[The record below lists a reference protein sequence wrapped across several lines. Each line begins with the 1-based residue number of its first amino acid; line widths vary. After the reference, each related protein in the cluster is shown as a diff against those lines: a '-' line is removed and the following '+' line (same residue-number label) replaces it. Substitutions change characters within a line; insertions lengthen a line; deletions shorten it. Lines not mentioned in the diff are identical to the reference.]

1 MRSKGKSWK
10 ERICALLLALVMVLT
25 GIMPG
30 SAATVEA
37 AMPWD
42 KEVEVTFNITDSEG
56 NILDEA
62 LIKVEEKDSIFSQE
76 EIVEKDPEKGYVIN
90 LIEGKTYLYSVEKS
104 GYKMQDA
111 EGEFSPS
118 EENNVVEVKLD
129 LSDIELESNL
139 ATNMIVDQ
147 EQSIKVANLAEDKV
161 YTCRSDN
168 SDVISVT
175 GDAEH
180 GWTLKAVGAGNAEI
194 IISIDGTEK
203 ENRQEIIV
211 TKKELDKSDLILSVD
226 PTADPNS
233 YNVES
238 IECKVSGFPMDAAE
252 GATVTF
258 VVNNSESEPVNI
270 QQVEDEY
277 VASYTYKPADGMK
290 GEYTIY
296 AVYSGNTKYNSLT
309 TDSKDTGIYMKDVPL
324 TLLEGTT
331 PKEIT
336 IGDDSWNASFNFPLD
351 PESVKD
357 RSVKYSVLDGE
368 QNISPVTV
376 DELTG
381 EIKPQHAGKATII
394 AETQRDG
401 IYKESSVSYT
411 VEIIPGEKTC
421 NDFVWEQ
428 NISLVYD
435 ADELFQIKGVLND
448 NANYEVTLNAVL
460 TDANVGKEKS
470 FSITPDEYNV
480 TDDQGNLY
488 YILDLSESEI
498 GNEQLGTTVEVE
510 PRPVYVKINKENEE
524 AVQVQYG
531 RSYDELKKE
540 IEAKENLVSLVGGN
554 GELAP
559 GHDSGYLG
567 EDKAIKLP
575 NATLDDTKASEV
587 NINDIDATVENIVI
601 PDVTTGDAGCNYQF
615 ELDTSEG
622 ADNRGDLAFVNQKL
636 SDEDVLKYITVSEE
650 GTGIDVRYD
659 DDNNI
664 DNIWVAKNAT
674 LKLSIKAEYREY
686 YNVVRVSYDEDGTID
701 DADDAIDAT
710 RNGITF
716 DQWNDGEQKAS
727 LKGKGKGKIWLQKYD
742 EENEV
747 YTDIYTVSVNSEEE
761 KDEGNTFDIVNVD
774 SQSPKVYF
782 AGLENAGVVG
792 QSLSAITFGVFKQE
806 AYVETVDVADVGG
819 EKDKYNE
826 EEEKFE
832 GDEGSGLVSKEYYVW
847 KLSDD
852 IKEIEEMAGAD
863 HLTAEVVKKKVL
875 TLQDEDWTLFS
886 GNSIDV
892 GVGETKNEMEDNYLV
907 FVRTSDAVGNS
918 DIYVSNGL
926 VIEANA
932 PSITVSMEDK
942 PYYNGDV
949 EYTLKVDE
957 NTEGFKS
964 GLKRIAVNV
973 TCNDNLVEGNDEKY
987 TDSYEKIIGKDIY
1000 TYEELNNDS
1009 HEIEI
1014 NGKITAENNNSN
1026 NVHIKIEAE
1035 DNAGN
1040 ISTWEKD
1047 IIIDTTLPEITVSYE
1062 TVPGEKDT
1070 PQNDIYFSESR
1081 IMTIQYKER
1090 NMETDPTKSGITF
1103 DIVKD
1108 GVEYPNCT
1116 LSDLGSLEGIEDI
1129 EWIDEKID
1137 DKIGDQ
1143 DTPEDEKQYTEERT
1157 CTLQLDFSKDGDY
1170 TIIPKCEDKAGNIA
1184 KEINYSDP
1192 ESKANETFVI
1202 DKTAPIIS
1210 VDYIDA
1216 DGTEFLPLTYQA
1228 AEDKRVYSTKPV
1240 KATITI
1246 DEKNFYLEE
1255 DGEKVFATD
1264 QFSFDG
1270 TNGVDSSDQSIE
1282 AVNADDYLAVAENTE
1297 DTNWSTVGYVRT
1309 NSNFIFSTDA
1319 NYTFKFTYT
1328 DLAGNKAEYN
1338 ELYNEAY
1345 FFTVDKP
1352 ETDAP
1357 KGTISLDK
1365 EGNIWDKAWKV
1376 VTFNLFRNDSYQVD
1390 IDGADDI
1397 SGVKSIEYFKTTDP
1411 ISEDTDM
1418 ESLNWRP
1425 LDVTGEKPVR
1435 SGGFTVPPDE
1445 QFVVY
1450 EKITDYADNVTYI
1463 YPTKGA
1469 VADNTCPEIDVACT
1483 NLNAA
1488 RNEIFN
1494 EDVHF
1499 SVSVKDRVAGDT
1511 YSGIK
1516 RVWYTVTASGNV
1528 TNAITE
1534 ENPKSI
1540 LFTAESE
1547 ADLIQNNKVRNAIF
1561 TIRAAAFNS
1570 NDVRV
1575 QVHAED
1581 LSGNISH
1588 SEVIPIKIDTKA
1600 PEITVQYNSI
1610 PAVNG
1615 DYYNATRVATVT
1627 VTERNFDPS
1636 AVRFNITNTDGVQP
1650 SISGW
1655 SPSGN
1660 IGVSDNET
1668 HTCTVTF
1675 AADGDYTFTLNTT
1688 DLAGNATSYGR
1699 VDEFTIDQTD
1709 PTIQVSYDNNNDAEP
1724 GYFNASRTATVTI
1737 NEHNFNAADV
1747 NAMITASLQGSGAS
1761 APGLSG
1767 WTTRGDSHTAT
1778 VTFSS
1783 DADYTFDIDYTDLA
1797 GNAAADYTQD
1807 SFTVD
1812 QTAPEIEFF
1821 DITDK
1826 SANKGEVAPGVRYS
1840 DINYTESGVE
1850 ITLTGANNGDES
1862 VDGIRSSIPNGQSIK
1877 LEDFAHEKEVDDLY
1891 TMTAVVTD
1899 RAGNETEQSVMFSV
1913 NRFGSV
1919 YVMSNDTQ
1927 ELLDKVYTNEEQDLV
1942 VTEINVDS
1950 LVFNGIS
1957 SGRDGNLTTL
1967 TEGEDY
1973 TVRESGAEDSWKQYT
1988 YTIDKENFETEGNYT
2003 VTIESEDQAEN
2014 LSSTQ
2019 VKKVQSPTDETQLYE
2034 LEFAVDKTAPTVVL
2048 TGIEDGGQYRSNV
2061 RDVTVNTSDNIAMGD
2076 VKVYLGNSDEATT
2089 FSAEDIQ
2096 AADGE
2101 LTYTIPSSNTRQDIR
2116 AVATDAAGNT
2126 SETEI
2131 NRVLVTSNLFVQ
2143 FYSNTPLLAG
2153 SIAGVVVIAA
2163 ALWYFLIFK
2172 RKKDEEKQANRR

>member
-1 MRSKGKSWK
+1 MKTQGRSWK
-10 ERICALLLALVMVLT
+10 ERICALLLALAMVLT
-25 GIMPG
+25 GMLPG
-30 SAATVEA
+30 SAATAEA
-37 AMPWD
+37 AMPWE
-42 KEVEVTFNITDSEG
+42 KEIEVTFKITDSDG
-56 NILDEA
+56 NIFDEA
-62 LIKVEEKDSIFSQE
+62 LIKVKEKDSIFSQE

-104 GYKMQDA
+104 GYKMQDIA
-111 EGEFSPS
+111 GEFIPS

-147 EQSIKVANLAEDKV
+147 EQSIKVANLAKDKV
-161 YTCRSDN
+161 YTCQSDN
-168 SDVISVT
+168 SDIISVT

-194 IISIDGTEK
+194 IVSIDGTEK

-211 TKKELDKSDLILSVD
+211 TKKDLNQSDLSLSVD
-226 PTADPNS
+226 PTADPDS

-238 IECKVSGFPMDAAE
+238 IECKVSGFPVDAAE

-290 GEYTIY
+290 GDYTIY

-309 TDSKDTGIYMKDVPL
+309 TDSHQTGVYMIDEPL
-324 TLLEGTT
+324 TLIEGTT

-336 IGDDSWNASFNFPLD
+336 IGADNWNGSFNFPLNPD
-351 PESVKD
+351 SVKG
-357 RSVKYSVLDGE
+357 RSVKYSVLDEG
-368 QNISPVTV
+368 QGARPATV

-381 EIKPQHAGKATII
+381 EITPQHAGTVTII

-411 VEIIPGEKTC
+411 VEIIPGDKTC

-554 GELAP
+554 GELVP

-727 LKGKGKGKIWLQKYD
+727 LEGKIWLQKYD

-826 EEEKFE
+826 KEEKFE

-852 IKEIEEMAGAD
+852 IKEIEEMVGAD
-863 HLTAEVVKKKVL
+863 HLTAEVVEKKVL
-875 TLQDEDWTLFS
+875 TLQDKDWTLFS

-892 GVGETKNEMEDNYLV
+892 GVGETKNEMEDDYLV

-926 VIEANA
+926 VIEINA

-973 TCNDNLVEGNDEKY
+973 TCNDNRVEGNDENY
-987 TDSYEKIIGKDIY
+987 TDSYEKIIGKEIY
-1000 TYEELNNDS
+1000 TYEELNNGS

-1108 GVEYPNCT
+1108 GVEYKDCT
-1116 LSDLGSLEGIEDI
+1116 LSDLGSLEGLEDI
-1129 EWIDEKID
+1129 EWIEEKID

-1157 CTLQLDFSKDGDY
+1157 CTLQLGFSKDGDY

-1184 KEINYSDP
+1184 EKINYTDP

-1202 DKTAPIIS
+1202 DKTAPKIS
-1210 VDYIDA
+1210 VSYTDE
-1216 DGTEFLPLTYQA
+1216 DGVEFTPLTYQP
-1228 AEDKRVYSTKPV
+1228 AEGEGVYITKEV
-1240 KATITI
+1240 CATVTV
-1246 DEKNFYLEE
+1246 DEKNFWLEHE
-1255 DGEKVFATD
+1255 NGSKYFNE
-1264 QFSFDG
+1264 QWSFEG
-1270 TNGVDSSDQSIE
+1270 TNGVDAANGVVVDK
-1282 AVNADDYLAVAENTE
+1282 DDYE
-1297 DTNWSTVGYVRT
+1297 DAAASIDSSKDNNVGNWQSMGQIRT
-1309 NSNFIFSTDA
+1309 NSSFLFSTDA
-1319 NYTFKFTYT
+1319 NYTFVFTYT
-1328 DLAGNKAEYN
+1328 DLAGN
-1338 ELYNEAY
+1338 EAVY
-1345 FFTVDKP
+1345 DPNYFTVDDTAPGGGINLNGDGK
-1352 ETDAP
+1352 DALDIP
-1357 KGTISLDK
+1357 VWLDK
-1365 EGNIWDKAWKV
+1365 FLDVISFNI
-1376 VTFNLFRNDSYQVD
+1376 FRNHTYEVKLDSSD
-1390 IDGADDI
+1390 AT
-1397 SGVKSIEYFKTTDP
+1397 SGVKSIEYYKTGMPLKASEENPNPVTS
-1411 ISEDTDM
+1411 IS
-1418 ESLNWRP
+1418 NWSP
-1425 LDVTGEKPVR
+1425 LEIQGSQAAKKG
-1435 SGGFTVPPDE
+1435 SFTVNPEVKNE

-1450 EKITDYADNVTYI
+1450 AKLTDYAGNVAYL
-1463 YPTKGA
+1463 YPSRGA
-1469 VADNTCPEIDVACT
+1469 VADNTKPVITIT
-1483 NLNAA
+1483 NLSTP
-1488 RNEIFN
+1488 RNGIFRD
-1494 EDVHF
+1494 DVTLH
-1499 SVSVKDRVAGDT
+1499 VEVTDPTNGNT
-1511 YSGIK
+1511 YSGIESL
-1516 RVWYTVTASGNV
+1516 WYEVTATGNV
-1528 TNAITE
+1528 N
-1534 ENPKSI
+1534 
-1540 LFTAESE
+1540 ESE
-1547 ADLIQNNKVRNAIF
+1547 TTTLMN
-1561 TIRAAAFNS
+1561 NS
-1570 NDVRV
+1570 NNRV
-1575 QVHAED
+1575 QSHQNW
-1581 LSGNISH
+1581 SGNI
-1588 SEVIPIKIDTKA
+1588 VIPADKYNSNNVRVTVHAVDFA
-1600 PEITVQYNSI
+1600 GNPYDSETVQLSIDNTDPTIQVTYDLNS
-1610 PAVNG
+1610 PLNER
-1615 DYYNATRVATVT
+1615 YYNATRTATVT
-1627 VTERNFDPS
+1627 VTERNFDES
-1636 AVRFNITNTDGVQP
+1636 AVRFNITNTDGTMP

-1655 SPSGN
+1655 SHSADS
-1660 IGVSDNET
+1660 GVSDNAT
-1668 HTCTVTF
+1668 HTCYVTF
-1675 AADGDYTFTLNTT
+1675 AADGDYTLTLNTT
-1688 DLAGNATSYGR
+1688 DLAGNDSHYTQ
-1699 VDEFTIDQTD
+1699 VDDFTIDQTD
-1709 PTIQVSYDNNNDAEP
+1709 PTIQVSYDNNSDAEN
-1724 GYFNASRTATVTI
+1724 GYFNAERTATITV
-1737 NEHNFNAADV
+1737 NEHNFNAAEV
-1747 NAMITASLQGSGAS
+1747 NAAITARLQGTGVS
-1761 APGLSG
+1761 APGLGS
-1767 WTTRGDSHTAT
+1767 WSTRGDVHTTT
-1778 VTFSS
+1778 VNFSA

-1797 GNAAADYTQD
+1797 GNAAADYQGDT
-1807 SFTVD
+1807 FTVD
-1812 QTAPEIEFF
+1812 QTVPEVEFF
-1821 DITDK
+1821 DIVDK
-1826 SANKGEVAPGVRYS
+1826 SANKDMVAPGVTYS
-1840 DINYTESGVE
+1840 DINYSENGVKLMLKGAKHDE
-1850 ITLTGANNGDES
+1850 KELTGTRTGIANGE
-1862 VDGIRSSIPNGQSIK
+1862 SIK
-1877 LEDFAHEKEVDDLY
+1877 MDDFARTKENDDLY
-1891 TMTAVVTD
+1891 TLTAAITD
-1899 RAGNETEQSVMFSV
+1899 KAGNVTEQSVTFSV

-1919 YVMSNDTQ
+1919 YVFSDDT
-1927 ELLDKVYTNEEQDLV
+1927 EKLLDDYYAKEEQDLV
-1942 VTEINVDS
+1942 VTEINVDT
-1950 LVFNGIS
+1950 LVNNGIS
-1957 SGRDGNLTTL
+1957 YGRDGELVNL
-1967 TEGEDY
+1967 EKGSDY
-1973 TVRESGAEDSWKQYT
+1973 TVRESGSDVSWKEYQ
-1988 YTIDKENFETEGNYT
+1988 YTIDKKNFEEEGHYT
-2003 VTIESEDQAEN
+2003 VTIDSEDRATNVQN
-2014 LSSTQ
+2014 NK
-2019 VKKVQSPTDETQLYE
+2019 VKDSDI
-2034 LEFAVDKTAPTVVL
+2034 EFVIDKTAPSVVI
-2048 TGIEDGGQYRSNV
+2048 TGVENGEQYRADS
-2061 RDVTVNTSDNIAMGD
+2061 RDMTVNVADNMAMGTVD
-2076 VKVYLGNSDEATT
+2076 IYLG
-2089 FSAEDIQ
+2089 
-2096 AADGE
+2096 DGITPDKSYKASE
-2101 LTYTIPSSNTRQDIR
+2101 IERTGGALTYTIGNADEFQDVR
-2116 AVATDAAGNT
+2116 AVARDAAGNEA
-2126 SETEI
+2126 ETEGI
-2131 NRVLVTSNLFVQ
+2131 SVLVTSNLLIQYVN
-2143 FYSNTPLLAG
+2143 NTPLLVG
-2153 SIAGVVVIAA
+2153 SIIVVLLIAGGAC
-2163 ALWYFLIFK
+2163 WYFLIFK
-2172 RKKDEEKQANRR
+2172 KKKNEQAK